1 MTTIETPPAVVAA
14 TGWSFPAYREDRLEN
29 GMRVLV
35 YDCPGQFVIAA
46 TLLFDVPLGAEPR
59 DIEGVATLTGRC
71 VTQGAAGR
79 SAEEFADALALCGAD
94 LEASAFPDGFTV
106 RLSVPVRQFATALQ
120 LMADATV
127 SPEFYEEE
135 FEHEKRLRLQEIE
148 QAAAYPQHV
157 AVEQVNATIFG
168 DARAA
173 RPVGGTTSSVS
184 AIRRGDV
191 VAFAGAHLHPTS
203 ATLVVAGDFGGD
215 DPMLAVRRGFGD
227 WRCEGALPDA
237 HGQAQPCATPHVVLV
252 DFPDAPQATLRL
264 AGPGINRSDQRWPA
278 MFVANY
284 AVGGSFSSRI
294 NTVLREE
301 KGFTYGA
308 NSSLDTSRNTGL
320 VAISTAVRSDA
331 TAEALTDIVRILGEA
346 AGSITEDETA
356 TAVSAATQS
365 AALGFERADA
375 VAGRVEMLLSQGLPL
390 DHVDVN
396 LDRIR
401 AVTTQAANAA
411 YSDVVGPSG
420 LTVVVV
426 GDAATLEG
434 PLREWGYADVEVVKP
449 DRGTDLD

>member
-1 MTTIETPPAVVAA
+1 MTIIETPPAVVPA
-14 TGWSFPAYREDRLEN
+14 TGWSFPAYHEDRLEN
-29 GMRVLV
+29 GLGVLI

-46 TLLFDVPLGAEPR
+46 SLLLDVPLSAEPR

-71 VTQGAAGR
+71 LTQGAAGR

-94 LEASAFPDGFTV
+94 LDASAFPDGFAV
-106 RLSVPVRQFATALQ
+106 RLSVPVGQLATALQ

-127 SPEFYEEE
+127 SAEFFEDD
-135 FEHEKRLRLQEIE
+135 FEHERRLRLQEIE

-157 AVEQVNATIFG
+157 AVEQVNAAIFG
-168 DARAA
+168 AARAA
-173 RPVGGTTSSVS
+173 RPVGGTISSVS
-184 AIRRGDV
+184 EIRREDI
-191 VAFAGAHLHPTS
+191 VAFAGTHVRPTD
-203 ATLVVAGDFGGD
+203 ATLVVAGDFGGN
-215 DPMLAVRRGFGD
+215 DPMVAIREGFGA
-227 WRCEGALPDA
+227 WRREGAGSEA
-237 HGQAQPCATPHVVLV
+237 HERAKSSATPHVVLV

-264 AGPGINRSDQRWPA
+264 VGPGITRADERWPA

-284 AVGGSFSSRI
+284 AVGGNFSSRI

-308 NSSLDTSRNTGL
+308 NSSLDTSRHTGL

-331 TAEALTDIVRILGEA
+331 TAEALVDTVRILGES
-346 AGSITEDETA
+346 AGSITDDETA

-375 VAGRVEMLLSQGLPL
+375 VVGRVEMLLSQGLPL
-390 DHVDVN
+390 NHVDVN

-411 YSDVVGPSG
+411 YTDVVEPSG

-434 PLREWGYADVEVVKP
+434 PLREWGYADVEVMRP
-449 DRGTDLD
+449 GRG